1 MHIIYNMHMC
11 ILSIL
16 YNIQYAHVIYN
27 VYKLYNM
34 YYIMYICIYN
44 ICIYYVCSTEEY
56 KIYNVYII

>member
-1 MHIIYNMHMC
+1 MC

-34 YYIMYICIYN
+34 YIL
-44 ICIYYVCSTEEY
+44 
-56 KIYNVYII
+56 YNVYMYL